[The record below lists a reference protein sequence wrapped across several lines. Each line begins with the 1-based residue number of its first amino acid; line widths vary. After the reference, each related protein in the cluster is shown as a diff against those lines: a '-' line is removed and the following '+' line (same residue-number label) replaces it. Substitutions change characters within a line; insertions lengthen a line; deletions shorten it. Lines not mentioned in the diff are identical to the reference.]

1 MTTNENIMEE
11 MLDRATNPSRENIDE
26 LSSQMFCMV
35 VRSNPILVDKALKM
49 IMTKVRSKDITES
62 TRAINL
68 LEECMSKCG
77 PEFQAEVAK
86 FRFLNELVYLVSK
99 KFQGGETPAAI
110 KKRIIECLLLW
121 TAEYPQKTKIQ
132 EVYKKLC
139 LENEVDQSTTP
150 VVESKRESTLGIDE
164 KMLSM
169 LINSKDPEN
178 YKRANLL
185 IQNRVKQDARR
196 MDFMIQHKSFLQ
208 EVTNTVEL
216 LEEMLN
222 MYETEG
228 KDVKEQSES
237 ISVMRELYHSC
248 KKYKPTMERLPT
260 LLESCDESLIVDAVE
275 INDSLQNV
283 IKRFKTSVGTPT
295 QTQQTNISL
304 DSTIDA
310 KVPKNASENP
320 LKSGNADLLSDLFGD
335 ETNVASSST
344 TATFSSIVDL
354 EMFGATGTSV
364 ERNAEPPTISNPL
377 DDLKSIFDVDSALS
391 GGVPA
396 KAENISDVF
405 SSNILEPT
413 PVSSAKTDLSSAL
426 KDADVEA
433 DKNSFRKMPTIDK
446 LSEDLFQASLRDLD
460 RVYSFKRTPE
470 KHTLNALAEEKLKC
484 KPISL
489 THSKNLQKDQ
499 NNSENVVH
507 QEKSEEKISNERFE
521 SDDDLIISTKS
532 EICDAEAAEA
542 EISKTIDIENIKE
555 ESPIKRQTIPLADI
569 EIDLDKVEPAPGD
582 RVLWDDDDIKV
593 MLTFTK
599 DRPSKEVSVIVISVS
614 NKSKLPVQNFRFD
627 ASVHKP
633 CKVRLLPPTSVTMP
647 PHKPF
652 RPATPIN
659 QVMLLLNPTCK
670 PTDVT
675 CFLGYTLGDDPDP
688 IKEWNVA
695 KDIPYVE

>member
-35 VRSNPILVDKALKM
+35 VRSNPTLVDKALKM

-121 TAEYPQKTKIQ
+121 TAEYPQKVKIQ

-139 LENEVDQSTTP
+139 LESEVDQAATP

-196 MDFMIQHKSFLQ
+196 MDFMIQHKNFLQ

-216 LEEMLN
+216 LVEMLN
-222 MYETEG
+222 MYESEG
-228 KDVKEQSES
+228 KEIDEQSES
-237 ISVMRELYHSC
+237 MSVMRELYHSC
-248 KKYKPTMERLPT
+248 KKYKPTIERLPT
-260 LLESCDESLIVDAVE
+260 LLENCDESLIVEAVE

-283 IKRFKTSVGTPT
+283 IKRFKTLIGTPT
-295 QTQQTNISL
+295 KNQPTSVL
-304 DSTIDA
+304 LGSTDDV
-310 KVPKNASENP
+310 KVPKGVSEKT
-320 LKSGNADLLSDLFGD
+320 LKSGNTDLLSDLFG
-335 ETNVASSST
+335 EESNEVASSST
-344 TATFSSIVDL
+344 AATFSSIVDL
-354 EMFGATGTSV
+354 EMFGATGNSN
-364 ERNAEPPTISNPL
+364 ERKGEAISSNPL
-377 DDLKSIFDVDSALS
+377 DDLDSLLDIGSALIS
-391 GGVPA
+391 DKPA
-396 KAENISDVF
+396 KAEIVNDVF
-405 SSNILEPT
+405 SNNILEPT
-413 PVSSAKTDLSSAL
+413 PVTSAKADVSSAL
-426 KDADVEA
+426 QDVDIETET
-433 DKNSFRKMPTIDK
+433 NSYRKMSTIDK
-446 LSEDLFQASLRDLD
+446 LSEDLFQASLRDLE
-460 RVYSFKRTPE
+460 RVYSFKKTPE
-470 KHTLNALAEEKLKC
+470 KQTLNALAEEKLKC
-484 KPISL
+484 KPIPIL
-489 THSKNLQKDQ
+489 HSKDLQK
-499 NNSENVVH
+499 NCENVTQ
-507 QEKSEEKISNERFE
+507 QEKAEEEIFHE
-521 SDDDLIISTKS
+521 SSAKADVLIIPSKY
-532 EICDAEAAEA
+532 EGVDAEALDS
-542 EISKTIDIENIKE
+542 EISKTVNIENIKQ
-555 ESPIKRQTIPLADI
+555 ESPNICQTIALADI

-582 RVLWDDDDIKV
+582 RVLWDDDDVKV

-599 DRPSKEVSVIVISVS
+599 DRPSKEISVIVISVS
-614 NKSKLPVQNFRFD
+614 NKSKLPIHNFRFD

-633 CKVRLLPPTSVTMP
+633 CKVRLLPPTAVTMP

-675 CFLGYTLGDDPDP
+675 CFLGYNLGDDPDP

>member
-11 MLDRATNPSRENIDE
+11 MLDRATNPGRENIDE

-35 VRSNPILVDKALKM
+35 LRSNPTLVDKALKM

-77 PEFQAEVAK
+77 PDFQSEVAK

-99 KFQGGETPAAI
+99 KFQGGETPEAI

-121 TAEYPQKTKIQ
+121 TAEYPQKLKIQ

-139 LENEVDQSTTP
+139 LEREVDQATTP
-150 VVESKRESTLGIDE
+150 VVESKHESTLGIDE

-196 MDFMIQHKSFLQ
+196 MDFMIQHKNFLQ

-216 LEEMLN
+216 LVEMLN

-228 KDVKEQSES
+228 KEIDEQSES
-237 ISVMRELYHSC
+237 ISVMRELYYSC
-248 KKYKPTMERLPT
+248 KKYSPTIERLPT
-260 LLESCDESLIVDAVE
+260 LLENCDESLIVDAVE
-275 INDSLQNV
+275 INDSLQDV
-283 IKRFKTSVGTPT
+283 IKRFKTLVGTPT
-295 QTQQTNISL
+295 KKQSSSVL
-304 DSTIDA
+304 MDSTADVR
-310 KVPKNASENP
+310 VPKDTSEKSM
-320 LKSGNADLLSDLFGD
+320 KSGNTDLLSDLFG
-335 ETNVASSST
+335 EESNVVASSST
-344 TATFSSIVDL
+344 TSTFSSIVDL
-354 EMFGATGTSV
+354 EMFGATGNTD
-364 ERNAEPPTISNPL
+364 ERKEEPAISNPL
-377 DDLKSIFDVDSALS
+377 DDLDSIFDIGSALS
-391 GGVPA
+391 SDIPT
-396 KAENISDVF
+396 KADNVKDVF

-413 PVSSAKTDLSSAL
+413 PVSSAKADVSSAL
-426 KDADVEA
+426 QDADIETET
-433 DKNSFRKMPTIDK
+433 NSYRKMSTIDK
-446 LSEDLFQASLRDLD
+446 LSEDLFQASLRDLE
-460 RVYSFKRTPE
+460 RVYSFKKTPE
-470 KHTLNALAEEKLKC
+470 KQTLNALAEEKLKC
-484 KPISL
+484 KSNYL
-489 THSKNLQKDQ
+489 SHSKDLHKDC
-499 NNSENVVH
+499 ENGAQ
-507 QEKSEEKISNERFE
+507 QENADEKIFNESFGKG
-521 SDDDLIISTKS
+521 DDLIISGKD
-532 EICDAEAAEA
+532 EGVDAEISRS
-542 EISKTIDIENIKE
+542 EISKTVNIEDIKE
-555 ESPIKRQTIPLADI
+555 ESPNICQTIALADI

-614 NKSKLPVQNFRFD
+614 NKSKLPIQNFRFD

-633 CKVRLLPPTSVTMP
+633 CKVRLLPPTAVTMP

-652 RPATPIN
+652 RPVIPIN

-675 CFLGYTLGDDPDP
+675 CFLGYNLGDDPDP

-695 KDIPYVE
+695 KDIPYVD